1 MTKVCR
7 ETFLENVATT
17 LTEYGY
23 KTVHIDEDVLAI
35 GNPHNNLYGIFTNLY
50 NNTFQCTFKLT
61 AGNKNLFII
70 DHKTFS
76 YEETDEVLSILKTVL
91 EETNNIVK
99 TSNTFVESLPSVGNE
114 KSYTALVN
122 EFSSHFKTNYGKTKY
137 YHGLIYSLSI
147 CLNDSLDL
155 RVCVESDNMSMLV
168 FSKFLTE
175 TNYKEVFEEVDE
187 LIAQFKKSC
196 EVSKELMDYVDR
208 YCV

>member
-1 MTKVCR
+1 MDNI
-7 ETFLENVATT
+7 FLGKIKTA

-50 NNTFQCTFKLT
+50 NSTFQCTLRVT
-61 AGNKNLFII
+61 VGNKNLFIL

-76 YEETDEVLSILKTVL
+76 YKETDEVLAILKTVID
-91 EETNNIVK
+91 ETNKIVRV
-99 TSNTFVESLPSVGNE
+99 SNAFVDSLPSVGNE
-114 KSYTALVN
+114 KSYITLMD
-122 EFSSHFKTNYGKTKY
+122 EYSSHFKANYGKIKY

-147 CLNDSLDL
+147 CLNESLDL

-168 FSKFLTE
+168 FNKFLTE

-187 LIAQFKKSC
+187 LIAQFKKNC
-196 EVSKELMDYVDR
+196 EVSKELR
-208 YCV
+208 ELCC

>member
-1 MTKVCR
+1 MDNI
-7 ETFLENVATT
+7 FLEKIKTA

-23 KTVHIDEDVLAI
+23 KIVHIDEDVLAI

-50 NNTFQCTFKLT
+50 NNTFQCTLKLT
-61 AGNKNLFII
+61 AGNKNLFIL
-70 DHKTFS
+70 DHKTFR
-76 YEETDEVLSILKTVL
+76 YKETDEVLAILKTVID
-91 EETNNIVK
+91 ETNNIVK
-99 TSNTFVESLPSVGNE
+99 VSNAFVDSLQPVGNE
-114 KSYTALVN
+114 KNYITLMD
-122 EFSSHFKTNYGKTKY
+122 EYSSHFKANYGKTKY

-168 FSKFLTE
+168 FSEFLTE

-196 EVSKELMDYVDR
+196 EVSKELMNL
-208 YCV
+208 CC

>member
-7 ETFLENVATT
+7 ETFLENFVTA

-50 NNTFQCTFKLT
+50 NNTFQCTLKLT

-76 YEETDEVLSILKTVL
+76 YKETDEVLAILKTVID
-91 EETNNIVK
+91 ETNNIVK
-99 TSNTFVESLPSVGNE
+99 VSNAFVDSLQPVGIE
-114 KSYTALVN
+114 KSYVTLID
-122 EFSSHFKTNYGKTKY
+122 EYSSHFKANYGKTKY
-137 YHGLIYSLSI
+137 YCGLIYSLSI
-147 CLNDSLDL
+147 CLNESLDL
-155 RVCVESDNMSMLV
+155 RAYVESYNSSKLV

-196 EVSKELMDYVDR
+196 EVGKELMNL
-208 YCV
+208 CC

>member
-1 MTKVCR
+1 MSKINR
-7 ETFLENVATT
+7 DTFLEKVATT

-50 NNTFQCTFKLT
+50 NNTFQCTLKLT

-76 YEETDEVLSILKTVL
+76 YKETDEVLSFLKTVMD
-91 EETNNIVK
+91 ETNNIVK
-99 TSNTFVESLPSVGNE
+99 VSNTFVDSLPSVGNE
-114 KSYTALVN
+114 KSYITLMD
-122 EFSSHFKTNYGKTKY
+122 EYSSHFKANYEKTKY
-137 YHGLIYSLSI
+137 YHGLLYSLSI
-147 CLNDSLDL
+147 CLNESLDL
-155 RVCVESDNMSMLV
+155 RVCVESDNMNKLV

-196 EVSKELMDYVDR
+196 EVSKELNGL
-208 YCV
+208 CG

>member
-7 ETFLENVATT
+7 ETFLENVVTA

-50 NNTFQCTFKLT
+50 NSTFQCTLKLT
-61 AGNKNLFII
+61 VGNKNLFII
-70 DHKTFS
+70 NRKTFR
-76 YEETDEVLSILKTVL
+76 YEETDEVLSILKAVID
-91 EETNNIVK
+91 ETSNIVK
-99 TSNTFVESLPSVGNE
+99 ASKMFVYSLPFIGNE
-114 KSYTALVN
+114 DSYITLAK
-122 EFSSHFKTNYGKTKY
+122 EFSNHFYIDYKRTKHY
-137 YHGLIYSLSI
+137 FGLTYTLAI
-147 CLNDSLDL
+147 CLNESLDL
-155 RVCVESDNMSMLV
+155 RVYVESYNSSKLV

-196 EVSKELMDYVDR
+196 EVSKKLQELQLEG
-208 YCV
+208 

>member
-50 NNTFQCTFKLT
+50 NNTFQCTLKLT
-61 AGNKNLFII
+61 AGNKNLFIL

-76 YEETDEVLSILKTVL
+76 YGETYEVLSFLKTVMD
-91 EETNNIVK
+91 ETNNIVK
-99 TSNTFVESLPSVGNE
+99 VSNAFVASLPSIGNE
-114 KSYTALVN
+114 KSYITLMD
-122 EFSSHFKTNYGKTKY
+122 EYSSHFKANYGKTKY

-147 CLNDSLDL
+147 CLNESLDL
-155 RVCVESDNMSMLV
+155 RVCVESDNMNKLV

-187 LIAQFKKSC
+187 LITQFKKSC
-196 EVSKELMDYVDR
+196 EISRELMNLCY
-208 YCV
+208 

>member
-50 NNTFQCTFKLT
+50 NNTFQCTLKLT
-61 AGNKNLFII
+61 AGNKNLFIF

-76 YEETDEVLSILKTVL
+76 YEETDEVLSFLKTVID
-91 EETNNIVK
+91 ETNNIVK
-99 TSNTFVESLPSVGNE
+99 MSNAFVDSLQPVGNE
-114 KSYTALVN
+114 KSHMALLD
-122 EFSSHFKTNYGKTKY
+122 EYSGHFKTNYGKTKY
-137 YHGLIYSLSI
+137 YHGLLYSLSI
-147 CLNDSLDL
+147 CLNESLDL

-175 TNYKEVFEEVDE
+175 TNYKEVFMEVDE
-187 LIAQFKKSC
+187 LITQFEKSC
-196 EVSKELMDYVDR
+196 LVSRELMNL
-208 YCV
+208 CG